1 MARAQHGHAKHVW
14 RFFRA
19 GGFDQVRL
27 DSGRDIAALGELD
40 QKLWVAL
47 ACPTR
52 GLEFDEAT
60 LDLIDADR
68 DGRIR
73 APDILAAVAWTVALL
88 KNPEDLIKGS
98 ATLPLDAIADATPEG
113 QQILASARAILRLL
127 GKEAATEIS
136 LEDAAHIEQIYD
148 GSAFNG
154 DGVVPLEAAEDDD
167 TRSAIAQIIACI
179 GPEQDRSG
187 RPGVSQATA
196 DRFFAEAASFAA
208 WRAEAAEYA
217 AVILPLGE
225 STEAVAGSLAVLRDQ
240 LDDYFTR
247 CRLAAFD
254 PRAAESLN
262 PPLAAYEALAGT
274 SVAADQDALRALPLA
289 RIEASR
295 ALKLTEG
302 VNPAWADAL
311 ARFRQDI
318 VAPLIGARDSLTES
332 DWETIKTRFA
342 PYRDWTARK
351 PATTIEP
358 LGIAA
363 IRQLVEPAVKQKI
376 DGLIAQDLALEP
388 EMSAIS
394 RVEKL
399 LRFLRDLHKLL
410 NNVVSFRDFYTRSGK
425 GMFQAGTL
433 YLDGRS
439 CELCVKV
446 EDETKHAQLAT
457 LSRIYLTYCVCTRGI
472 EKMTIAAAFTAG
484 DSDNLRVGRNGV
496 FYDRKGRDWDAN
508 IVKIV
513 EHPISL
519 PEAFWLPYKQV
530 GRMISEQ
537 IQKAAAARSAAQQG
551 QQQAQL
557 IARSIGGPA
566 QAAPPAA
573 GAAPAAPGAPAPT
586 PAGSPAFDA
595 ARFAGIFAAIGLAIG
610 AIGTAVATLVTGFL
624 NLVWWQ
630 MPLAVLGV
638 ILAISGPSMVIAA
651 LKLRSRNLGPILD
664 ASGWAVNT
672 RLRVNIPFGT
682 ALTAVAQLPPGA
694 QRALTDPYAE
704 KRQPW
709 VLYLIGLA
717 ILVALGL
724 LWWQGY
730 LAAWLHRL

>member
-27 DSGRDIAALGELD
+27 DSGHDIAALGELD

-52 GLEFDEAT
+52 GLEFDEVT

-73 APDILAAVAWTVALL
+73 APDILAAVEWTVALL
-88 KNPEDLIKGS
+88 KNPEDLIKGN
-98 ATLPLDAIADATPEG
+98 AALPLDAIADATPEG
-113 QQILASARAILRLL
+113 QRILASARAILRLL
-127 GKEAATEIS
+127 GKEGAAEIS

-154 DGVVPLEAAEDDD
+154 DGVVPVEAAEDDD
-167 TRSAIAQIIACI
+167 TRAAIGQIIACI

-196 DRFFAEAASFAA
+196 DRFFAEAASFAV
-208 WRAEAAEYA
+208 WRAEAAEHEA
-217 AVILPLGE
+217 AILPLGE
-225 STEAVAGSLAVLRDQ
+225 RTEAVAGSLAALRDQ

-274 SVAADQDALRALPLA
+274 AVAADQDALRALPLA
-289 RIEASR
+289 RIEAGR
-295 ALKLTEG
+295 ALTLTDG

-311 ARFRQDI
+311 ERFRQDI

-342 PYRDWTARK
+342 AYRAWVARK
-351 PATTIEP
+351 PATTVES

-439 CELCVKV
+439 CELCIKV
-446 EDETKHAQLAT
+446 EDETKHAQLAG
-457 LSRIYLTYCVCTRGI
+457 LSRIYLTYCACTRGA

-484 DSDNLRVGRNGV
+484 DSDNLRVGRNGL

-508 IVKIV
+508 IIKIV

-519 PEAFWLPYKQV
+519 AEAFWLPYKQA
-530 GRMISEQ
+530 GRMISDQ

-557 IARSIGGPA
+557 IARSIAGPT

-573 GAAPAAPGAPAPT
+573 GAAPAATAPAPT
-586 PAGSPAFDA
+586 GQQAFDA

-624 NLVWWQ
+624 HLAWWQ

-709 VLYLIGLA
+709 VLYGVALA
-717 ILVALGL
+717 ILVALGF